1 MYYEK
6 TFLIISVLLG
16 ILFYPVNA
24 QQRIVE
30 GSNINISEVPWQVAI
45 QTKGVFNGGG
55 SILAP
60 NLILTAAHVVEKYT
74 AKEVKVGVGSSKYSN
89 IGANWYSVSNI
100 VYHPS
105 LDIALLIL
113 SRPLSYSTN
122 VKAIDILSA
131 NKASYYNVGNI
142 LRVTGWGITFLVI
155 DDPFKQWK
163 MSDDL
168 KKVDLPIVSN
178 STIGAANSFVITYD
192 GKHSPSKGDSGGAL
206 TIWDSSLQRHV
217 VIGTVHG
224 NPSTQR
230 AYCAY
235 VRSSSFLDFLL
246 PYYPIS
252 ITGGSDQVCS
262 SSTFS
267 VSYPNSTVTWSCT
280 GPLRITSQSNTSCT
294 VSSTG
299 NGPAV
304 LKATIKSGK

>member
-1 MYYEK
+1 M
-6 TFLIISVLLG
+6 
-16 ILFYPVNA
+16 
-24 QQRIVE
+24 
-30 GSNINISEVPWQVAI
+30 
-45 QTKGVFNGGG
+45 
-55 SILAP
+55 
-60 NLILTAAHVVEKYT
+60 
-74 AKEVKVGVGSSKYSN
+74 
-89 IGANWYSVSNI
+89 
-100 VYHPS
+100 
-105 LDIALLIL
+105 
-113 SRPLSYSTN
+113 SYSTN

-155 DDPFKQWK
+155 DDPFKEWK

-280 GPLRITSQSNTSCT
+280 GPLRITSQSNTSCS

>member
-155 DDPFKQWK
+155 DDPFKEWK

-178 STIGAANSFVITYD
+178 S
-192 GKHSPSKGDSGGAL
+192 
-206 TIWDSSLQRHV
+206 
-217 VIGTVHG
+217 
-224 NPSTQR
+224 
-230 AYCAY
+230 
-235 VRSSSFLDFLL
+235 
-246 PYYPIS
+246 
-252 ITGGSDQVCS
+252 
-262 SSTFS
+262 
-267 VSYPNSTVTWSCT
+267 
-280 GPLRITSQSNTSCT
+280 
-294 VSSTG
+294 
-299 NGPAV
+299 
-304 LKATIKSGK
+304 

>member
-155 DDPFKQWK
+155 DDPF
-163 MSDDL
+163 
-168 KKVDLPIVSN
+168 
-178 STIGAANSFVITYD
+178 IGAANSFVITYD

>member
-1 MYYEK
+1 MWWK
-6 TFLIISVLLG
+6 N
-16 ILFYPVNA
+16 IL
-24 QQRIVE
+24 Q
-30 GSNINISEVPWQVAI
+30 
-45 QTKGVFNGGG
+45 
-55 SILAP
+55 
-60 NLILTAAHVVEKYT
+60 
-74 AKEVKVGVGSSKYSN
+74 KEVKVGVGSSKYSN

-155 DDPFKQWK
+155 DDPFKEWK

>member
-16 ILFYPVNA
+16 ILFYPVDA

-113 SRPLSYSTN
+113 SRPLSYST
-122 VKAIDILSA
+122 
-131 NKASYYNVGNI
+131 
-142 LRVTGWGITFLVI
+142 GWGITFLVI
-155 DDPFKQWK
+155 DDPFKEWK